1 MGQPDKLISQSHK
14 QGWRNPW
21 LLGLLAAVLAAVVI
35 NIGGIFWNITQHP
48 ANVLDAAY
56 SVKDHDK
63 HVAQWVNQQAQRST
77 LDWHATLRSPQRIP
91 NDPEALPMLAG
102 FMLNA
107 SPAKFELELKDA
119 GGHLLSGA
127 AIKVKVQWP
136 GDAAQDFPVEFHEV
150 GAGLYAGDIAFPH
163 SGNWDLQINA
173 LHQGST
179 FVMEQRVFVVSAK

>member
-1 MGQPDKLISQSHK
+1 MGLGEKLISQSHK

-63 HVAQWVNQQAQRST
+63 NVAQWVNQQAQRST
-77 LDWHATLRSPQRIP
+77 LDWHATLRSPQRIA
-91 NDPEALPMLAG
+91 NDPEALPERAG
-102 FMLNA
+102 FLLNA
-107 SPAKFELELKDA
+107 TPTQFEMQLNDA
-119 GGHLLSGA
+119 TGKPLSGA

-136 GDAAQDFPVEFHEV
+136 GNAARDFAVDFHEA
-150 GAGLYAGDIAFPH
+150 GAGLYTGEIAFPH

-179 FVMEQRVFVVSAK
+179 FVMEQRVFVATAQ